1 MNNQESVLFFDDPR
15 VLYGQ
20 YFTNIIPR
28 KNDNMITKANTTM
41 RLVIIVTF
49 IIAGIIRNISILA
62 MIPLVGCLIGIYLHP
77 SLAPTINQSPTN
89 PNPQIQVMNPENRE
103 PTKNNPFM
111 NYQIDQITMTNSP
124 SKQTLVSE
132 TREPTKDNPFMNY
145 QIDQITT
152 TDNSKPL
159 LPEHFTQNNHKVRM
173 DMENQFQ
180 LGIVDNE
187 NDIWGRKFAS
197 YHFYTIPNNSATP
210 DPNGAFQNWLY
221 GRNYP
226 TCKEDP
232 RYCDVKPARTIDG
245 GDGVMDRSLPFSI
258 GLDLNTKRRIAK
270 GEMRS
275 LQNIKAQ

>member
-28 KNDNMITKANTTM
+28 KDDNMITKANATM

-77 SLAPTINQSPTN
+77 SLAPTINQTPTN
-89 PNPQIQVMNPENRE
+89 PSTTNPTIKVMNP
-103 PTKNNPFM
+103 
-111 NYQIDQITMTNSP
+111 
-124 SKQTLVSE
+124 E

-152 TDNSKPL
+152 TDDSKPI
-159 LPEHFTQNNHKVRM
+159 LPDNFAQNNHKSRM

-187 NDIWGRKFAS
+187 NDLWGRKFAS